1 MRNTDPSSSVV
12 LQRHHRLRCVSVHFG
27 LSNVPHSRIRRNL
40 VRWLHAS
47 FHANPPIMIINGAVV
62 VSLCIR
68 SIAAPA
74 HNFLCV
80 SHLFYALVLNIESA
94 RCTTRTSSPTNEN
107 NILLFF
113 LSLFRLPLF
122 ISSRRNS
129 VATKSEHWNSCNQPP
144 TTQLV
149 SYNRSASHDECR
161 EATMQRRRTH
171 YQVNASIVIYFSVL
185 LVTCLVC
192 AFGFVTFT
200 SRTQR
205 CAAKLN
211 RTICCTLIARIMFA
225 TQQMKK
231 KRRTLWSV
239 VDARGNFPHSNNNRR
254 SEQAHGKTENSHC
267 GQSEKERD
275 KNAATK
281 RIPISIC
288 MQQVFLFFLLLLL
301 FDSKPVYTHSHRLFF
316 FSLK

>member
-1 MRNTDPSSSVV
+1 M
-12 LQRHHRLRCVSVHFG
+12 
-27 LSNVPHSRIRRNL
+27 
-40 VRWLHAS
+40 
-47 FHANPPIMIINGAVV
+47 
-62 VSLCIR
+62 
-68 SIAAPA
+68 
-74 HNFLCV
+74 
-80 SHLFYALVLNIESA
+80 
-94 RCTTRTSSPTNEN
+94 
-107 NILLFF
+107 
-113 LSLFRLPLF
+113 
-122 ISSRRNS
+122 
-129 VATKSEHWNSCNQPP
+129 ATKSEHRNLCNQPP
-144 TTQLV
+144 TAQLV

-161 EATMQRRRTH
+161 EATMQWLRTN
-171 YQVNASIVIYFSVL
+171 YQVNASIAIYFSVL

-231 KRRTLWSV
+231 KRRTLSSV
-239 VDARGNFPHSNNNRR
+239 VDARGNFPHSNNNGR
-254 SEQAHGKTENSHC
+254 SEQAHGKQRTHVAANRR
-267 GQSEKERD
+267 KRD

-301 FDSKPVYTHSHRLFF
+301 SDPKPVYTHSHRSFF